1 MLTATGWYLFS
12 GLNLDASP
20 AEVIVPGAFICFG
33 LMLSFPVIAA
43 QAFSAVPPR
52 LRDEAAGLFN
62 LLKTIGFSFGVTF
75 ISMLIYRGT
84 QANWSRMTGFLDPT
98 RPGYSFFLQEMGL
111 DDGTAETGALLVQ
124 IVEAQSGIL
133 TYTHAMEVMA
143 LVALCGIPLTFFM
156 RTKPTPRPVDTAFRT
171 ERVHQS

>member
-1 MLTATGWYLFS
+1 MKIYFFDATFQEQIRKIPTRETARWGQWPVGFL
-12 GLNLDASP
+12 LLR
-20 AEVIVPGAFICFG
+20 AF
-33 LMLSFPVIAA
+33 
-43 QAFSAVPPR
+43 
-52 LRDEAAGLFN
+52 
-62 LLKTIGFSFGVTF
+62 GFSFGATF

-133 TYTHAMEVMA
+133 TYNHAMEVMVLFA
-143 LVALCGIPLTFFM
+143 FRGIPLTFFM
-156 RTKPTPRPVDTAFRT
+156 RTKPTPRPVDTAFRN

>member
-1 MLTATGWYLFS
+1 M
-12 GLNLDASP
+12 
-20 AEVIVPGAFICFG
+20 
-33 LMLSFPVIAA
+33 SFPVIAA
-43 QAFSAVPPR
+43 QAFSAGPPR

-62 LLKTIGFSFGVTF
+62 PFKTLGFSFGVTF
-75 ISMLIYRGT
+75 VSMRIYRGT

-143 LVALCGIPLTFFM
+143 LFALCGIPLTFFM
-156 RTKPTPRPVDTAFRT
+156 RTKPTPRPVDTAFQNQ
-171 ERVHQS
+171 RVHQS